1 MWFSII
7 QNMANYNIFVLLS
20 ATGTFSG
27 SNRQQNIAV
36 GDTLSVTVNNYISGY
51 RGWNAYIHSS
61 WSSGGTFTPMPAAW
75 TSLYSSGP
83 LVFTCTGQGSG
94 AYQISLYARLPYS
107 PYTYRSGRIYG
118 NVAAG
123 AATYG
128 LSAPSTIQEGSTGT
142 VTISATN
149 NPPGLV
155 YWAATPSAD
164 FSPSTGADYLLSNQ
178 NGSFSLS
185 PVADNSTEGNET
197 ATIRLYSDSART
209 TQIASTTTTITDQA
223 SGGGGGGSTG
233 GSGTAGNTTHGI
245 EVFSQSGTK
254 IFGTDLR
261 TQNLQY
267 ELTLSIGA
275 GATSATY
282 AMADANDSTK
292 CVITTLGFAYR
303 NEANRWTI
311 NTSSTGFSVT
321 NNGGAGTVDIL
332 AFRIG

>member
-1 MWFSII
+1 
-7 QNMANYNIFVLLS
+7 MANYNIYLFLS
-20 ATGTFSG
+20 VTGTFSA
-27 SNRQQNIAV
+27 SNRQQNITV
-36 GDTLSVTVNNYISGY
+36 GDTLTVSVNNFISGW
-51 RGWNAYIHSS
+51 RNWNAYISS
-61 WSSGGTFTPMPAAW
+61 SNSSGGTFTPMPAAW
-75 TSLYSSGP
+75 TSTYSNGP
-83 LVFTCTGQGSG
+83 IVFTSTGQGSG
-94 AYQISLYARLPYS
+94 AYQISIYSYRSSSQGGYA
-107 PYTYRSGRIYG
+107 YTSGRIYG
-118 NVAAG
+118 NVAA
-123 AATYG
+123 APASYS
-128 LSAPSTIQEGSTGT
+128 LSAPASIQEGTTGT
-142 VTISATN
+142 INVTATN
-149 NPPGLV
+149 NPSGLI
-155 YWAATPSAD
+155 YWSATPSAD
-164 FSPSTGADYLLSNQ
+164 FSPSTGTDYITSSS
-178 NGSFSLS
+178 GSSSFSLS
-185 PVADNSTEGNET
+185 PLADNSTEGNET

-209 TQIASTTTTITDQA
+209 NQIASTTTTITDQA

-233 GSGTAGNTTHGI
+233 GTSTPGSTTQGI

-282 AMADANDSTK
+282 AMADADDSSK

-311 NTSSTGFSVT
+311 NVSSTGFSVT